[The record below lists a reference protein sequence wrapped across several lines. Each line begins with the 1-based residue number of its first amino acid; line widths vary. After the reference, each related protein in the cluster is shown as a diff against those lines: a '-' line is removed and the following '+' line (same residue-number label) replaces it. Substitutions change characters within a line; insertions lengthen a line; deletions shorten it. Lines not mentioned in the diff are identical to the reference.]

1 MASSNINVQVRLN
14 ATVRNIR
21 TYNGIEFVNQ
31 TLKSYYEDIGIFH
44 QTSAPQ
50 SNGVVKRRNQY
61 LVEATRTML
70 IFSKA
75 PLFLWPEAV
84 ATASLCYLTNDSED
98 LGKLKLKADIGLVP
112 NPVSPIPYVPPSTK
126 ESDILFQPMF
136 DEYF

>member
-1 MASSNINVQVRLN
+1 MDLCGSMRVESINGKKYILVIVDDYSRFTWVKFLRSKDETPEFIIKFLKQVQVRLN

-31 TLKSYYEDIGIFH
+31 TLKSYYEDIGNFH

-50 SNGVVKRRNQY
+50 SNGVVERRNQN

-84 ATASLCYLTNDSED
+84 ATACYT
-98 LGKLKLKADIGLVP
+98 
-112 NPVSPIPYVPPSTK
+112 
-126 ESDILFQPMF
+126 
-136 DEYF
+136 